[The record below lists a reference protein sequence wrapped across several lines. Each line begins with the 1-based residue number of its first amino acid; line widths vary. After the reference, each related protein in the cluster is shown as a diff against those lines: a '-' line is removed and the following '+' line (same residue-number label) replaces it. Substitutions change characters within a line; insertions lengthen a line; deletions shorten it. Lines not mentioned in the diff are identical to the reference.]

1 MAKPVVMGVR
11 GDAADLVAAARCG
24 VVCEPENPES
34 ITEAVLRLQSMSPE
48 ARSRMGQN
56 GRRFYDD
63 HLSLQAGVAR
73 FEQVFQGVTAA

>member
-1 MAKPVVMGVR
+1 
-11 GDAADLVAAARCG
+11 
-24 VVCEPENPES
+24 
-34 ITEAVLRLQSMSPE
+34 MSPE